1 MIYTLGESLLDIIFD
16 TTGKVT
22 ATPGGAMLNVAVSL
36 ARRLTK
42 SILISE
48 WGDDMVGAK
57 IDSFLKENTIDTT
70 FVRRYKNIKTSLA
83 LAFLDE
89 EAKPSYS
96 FYKHYPKKR
105 RLITNIDFTAR
116 DFLLFGSLYSLDPAI
131 RSDILTIVKKA
142 KHHGA
147 FVIYDPNIRHAHHLN
162 NTNIKEAIVQNI
174 ALSDMVKGSDDDFTN
189 IFGEGNTAFWINK
202 IKTINKEAI
211 IINTLGAKGSVADV
225 KGVLIEKNSL
235 PMKVVS
241 TVGAGDAFNAGMLF
255 EMNQLENK
263 ISDLNITQWNDILNT
278 ATLFASEVCG
288 RKENYVQKNKDNY

>member
-36 ARRLTK
+36 ARRATK

-48 WGDDMVGAK
+48 WGDDMVGDK
-57 IDSFLKENTIDTT
+57 IDSFLKDNAIDTT
-70 FVRRYKNIKTSLA
+70 FIRRYKNIKTSLA

-96 FYKHYPKKR
+96 FYKHYPEKR
-105 RLITNIDFTAR
+105 SLITNMNFTAK

-131 RSDILTIVKKA
+131 RKDILTIVKKA
-142 KHHGA
+142 KQSGA
-147 FVIYDPNIRHAHHLN
+147 FVIYDPNIRHAHHLKN
-162 NTNIKEAIVQNI
+162 INIKEAIIQNI
-174 ALSDMVKGSDDDFTN
+174 AISDMVKGSDEDFTN
-189 IFGEGNTAFWINK
+189 IFGDGDSAFWIDK

-211 IINTLGAKGSVADV
+211 IVNTLGAKGSVADV
-225 KGVLIEKNSL
+225 KGVLIEKSSL
-235 PMKVVS
+235 PVKVVS

-255 EMNQLENK
+255 KMNQLKNS
-263 ISDLNITQWNDILNT
+263 ISGLSLNQWNNILYT

>member
-1 MIYTLGESLLDIIFD
+1 MIYTLGESLLDIIFE
-16 TTGKVT
+16 TGGKVT

-36 ARRLTK
+36 TRRATK

-57 IDSFLKENTIDTT
+57 IDRFLKENAIDTT

-83 LAFLDE
+83 LAFLNE

-96 FYKHYPKKR
+96 FYKNYPEKR
-105 RLITNIDFTAR
+105 SLITDIDFNAN

-131 RSDILTIVKKA
+131 RNDILTIVKKA
-142 KHHGA
+142 KNNGA

-162 NTNIKEAIVQNI
+162 NMNIKEAIIQNI
-174 ALSDMVKGSDDDFTN
+174 ELCNMIKGSDEDFTN
-189 IFGEGNTAFWINK
+189 IFGEGDPAFWTNK

-225 KGVLIEKNSL
+225 KGVLIEKSSL
-235 PMKVVS
+235 PVKVVS

-255 EMNQLENK
+255 KMNQLKNS
-263 ISDLNITQWNDILNT
+263 ISNLNNNQWNDILNT
-278 ATLFASEVCG
+278 ATLFAAEVCG
-288 RKENYVQKNKDNY
+288 QNENYVQKN

>member
-36 ARRLTK
+36 ARRATK

-48 WGDDMVGAK
+48 WGDDMVGDK
-57 IDSFLKENTIDTT
+57 IDSFLKDNAIDTT
-70 FVRRYKNIKTSLA
+70 FIRRYKNIKTSLA

-96 FYKHYPKKR
+96 FYKHYPEKR
-105 RLITNIDFTAR
+105 SLITNMNFTAK

-131 RSDILTIVKKA
+131 RKDILTIVKKA
-142 KHHGA
+142 KQSGA
-147 FVIYDPNIRHAHHLN
+147 FVIYDPNIRHAHHLKN
-162 NTNIKEAIVQNI
+162 INIKEAIIQNI
-174 ALSDMVKGSDDDFTN
+174 AISDMVKGSDEDFTN
-189 IFGEGNTAFWINK
+189 IFGDGDSAFWIDK

-211 IINTLGAKGSVADV
+211 IVNTLGAKGSVADV
-225 KGVLIEKNSL
+225 KGVLIEKSSL
-235 PMKVVS
+235 PVKVVS

-255 EMNQLENK
+255 KMNQLKNS
-263 ISDLNITQWNDILNT
+263 ISGLSLNQWNNILYT

-288 RKENYVQKNKDNY
+288 LNENYVKKNKDNY